1 MFGCSID
8 IDIPI
13 EWVTL
18 RPLLSV
24 FSPYQ
29 TELLQGNEKYLYLVW
44 CAVKK
49 ILCFFSCDLYQGLTG
64 IWECHVTKKTFST
77 KDVLF
82 VMCPSLKWNNPA
94 SCWIHWITEIF
105 AKRKTPLVPHKTVHQ
120 VLGCGNKK
128 NPTSSCKFSQ
138 YKVAH
143 RRTGPVR
150 VITQIWEPSITVTT
164 GGQQTQEER
173 KWSRALWRLSG
184 RRHVY
189 ILLWWRRQNGIVNWI
204 PTPSCK

>member
-1 MFGCSID
+1 MVTLWCLGVQLTLTFQSNES
-8 IDIPI
+8 P
-13 EWVTL
+13 TL

-128 NPTSSCKFSQ
+128 KPNEFLQVFSIQGGTSKDWTRPRDHTDLRALNYSH
-138 YKVAH
+138 H
-143 RRTGPVR
+143 RRPTDSGR
-150 VITQIWEPSITVTT
+150 EKMEPSTVKT
-164 GGQQTQEER
+164 
-173 KWSRALWRLSG
+173 
-184 RRHVY
+184 
-189 ILLWWRRQNGIVNWI
+189 
-204 PTPSCK
+204 